1 MADFN
6 SGIQPDQQRPMYQQ
20 PTPVDTT
27 TASAISS
34 AGSILGTV
42 GGTLVQGA
50 ALAQQTDA
58 TKQQNSFLMN
68 YSQDL
73 LRISD
78 LEQQGVL
85 KPDQALRQYRTRTAS
100 MLANHPN
107 FQEEIYKTYGNVV
120 EKAGLGKNVVDDFEQ
135 QKKDAAALK
144 QSQVLAASQ
153 DGFIQP
159 GMSPEQQDTM
169 VAEHQKLLFGN
180 AQMEQ
185 ANKILA
191 NQKAKVELTN
201 AQLSTIQAKQSIA
214 TGAINQQ
221 RARINLAQDQAKY
234 QFTAGAQQAADGFF
248 SKFQQDLE
256 GIKKQVGTQVPDP
269 AHPGKTMQYTQA
281 MATQDIDNK
290 LANIQQTVSGAAVAS
305 GNQDAINALTHP
317 MAMLAES
324 AKGVINGN
332 TDKVIN
338 DNNVSNALAV
348 AQHQQLTSDPDAL
361 NLVATSKLFPQTA
374 SSLQEAMGKKFVDLM
389 RRNGLMKADGSAN
402 DSKPSDPTTNGDP
415 EHDRGNKQYWT
426 TLKAGISS
434 ASTGA
439 LQKDAVLDLNNHI
452 TKSLE
457 GMALY
462 GPTAASAKELNN
474 VVGFF
479 ADKQVGK
486 YLIKNPDIISGPAAG
501 QARAAYDRDY
511 QQVVLPLLQQEFLN
525 ANVAIDNRSTVSGK
539 GIRVSDPTMGESP
552 KFIHPEFNGSGVT
565 FVANDP
571 TKGETNREAQR
582 LNREVAPVMNTLI
595 AANAHFAGNQDYR
608 TSYEDIM
615 SRMDIR
621 NQVPVNAPEPTQ
633 ESAPVNPNN
642 APAAST
648 SSAGASDLEHMSHAQ
663 LLLMRD
669 KLPPDDPR
677 QAEIAKYE
685 HQAFAREWVKENPA
699 VAAASLT
706 AAIPLYTAG
715 KATGLVK
722 SRTPASLDE
731 MKAAFKGIGQG
742 LGIVD

>member
-50 ALAQQTDA
+50 ALAQQAEA

-107 FQEEIYKTYGNVV
+107 FQDEIYKTYGNVV

-135 QKKDAAALK
+135 QKKDASALK
-144 QSQVLAASQ
+144 NAQVLAASQ

-159 GMSPEQQDTM
+159 GMTPEQQDAM
-169 VAEHQKLLFGN
+169 VDKHQQFLFGN
-180 AQMEQ
+180 TQMEQ

-191 NQKAKVELTN
+191 NEKAKVELTN
-201 AQLSTIQAKQSIA
+201 AKLGTIQAQQSIA

-221 RARINLAQDQAKY
+221 RAKIQLAQDKAKY
-234 QFTAGAQQAADGFF
+234 QFTAGAQQTMDGFF
-248 SKFQQDLE
+248 SRFQNDMAQL
-256 GIKKQVGTQVPDP
+256 KSQVGTQVQDP
-269 AHPGKTMQYTQA
+269 NKPKGVTMMYTQA
-281 MATQDIDNK
+281 MAVQDIDNK
-290 LANIQQTVSGAAVAS
+290 LANIQQQVSTSAAAS

-317 MAMLAES
+317 LSMLAD
-324 AKGVINGN
+324 ATKNVINGN

-348 AQHQQLTSDPDAL
+348 AQHQQLTSDPEAL
-361 NLVATSKLFPQTA
+361 TLVATSKLFPQTA
-374 SSLQEAMGKKFVDLM
+374 SSLQEAMGKKFTDLM
-389 RRNGLMKADGSAN
+389 KRNGLMKADGSAN
-402 DSKPSDPTTNGDP
+402 DGKPSDPTTNGDP

-426 TLKAGISS
+426 TLKDGISK
-434 ASTGA
+434 ASSGA
-439 LQKDAVLDLNNHI
+439 LPKDAQLDLNNHI

-457 GMALY
+457 GMGIY

-479 ADKQVGK
+479 SDKQVGK

-501 QARAAYDRDY
+501 QAREAFKRDY

-525 ANVAIDNRSTVSGK
+525 GRVAVDNRSTVSGK

-552 KFIHPEFNGSGVT
+552 QFIHPEFNGSGVT

-595 AANAHFAGNQDYR
+595 AAGAHFDGNQDYR
-608 TSYEDIM
+608 TSYEKLMSTLDIK
-615 SRMDIR
+615 
-621 NQVPVNAPEPTQ
+621 NQVPVNAPEPT
-633 ESAPVNPNN
+633 ANPKN
-642 APAAST
+642 APAASS

-669 KLPPDDPR
+669 KLAPDDPR

-699 VAAASLT
+699 LATASLA
-706 AAIPLYTAG
+706 AAIPAYTAG

-731 MKAAFKGIGQG
+731 MTAAFKGIGQG